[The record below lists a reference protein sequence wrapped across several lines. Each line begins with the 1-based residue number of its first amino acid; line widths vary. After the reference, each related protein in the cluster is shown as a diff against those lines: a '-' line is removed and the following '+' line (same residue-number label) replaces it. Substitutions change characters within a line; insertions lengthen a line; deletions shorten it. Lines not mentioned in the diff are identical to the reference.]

1 MAVPC
6 TKVNL
11 TCGKLLINGSI
22 IELGSLAT
30 APLRGRGDRA
40 YEVFSE
46 WVNEARMR
54 DRASI
59 QRSGGALS
67 LGQRLEVTGGF
78 NL

>member
-1 MAVPC
+1 
-6 TKVNL
+6 
-11 TCGKLLINGSI
+11 
-22 IELGSLAT
+22 LAT
-30 APLRGRGDRA
+30 APVRGRGDRA